1 MDKVANYKKI
11 AQKIIDEVLEMMK
24 NIDNTE
30 VFEINGLE
38 KGHFLLMTDG
48 WEGIERSY
56 GPLIHI
62 EVKNNGKVWLRQDS
76 TDLEIGRILLDYGVN
91 PDDMVL
97 AFYSP
102 NMRKFTDFAVA

>member
-1 MDKVANYKKI
+1 MDKVKKYKQI
-11 AQKIIDEVLEMMK
+11 AQKVLDDVLEMMK

-30 VFEINGLE
+30 VFEVNEVE

-48 WEGIERSY
+48 WDGIERSY

-62 EVKNNGKVWLRQDS
+62 EVKSTGKVWLRQDG
-76 TDLEIGRILLDYGVN
+76 TDLEIGQILLDKGVAT
-91 PDDMVL
+91 DDIVL

-102 NMRKFTDFAVA
+102 NMRKYTDYAVA